1 MLIFRANQ
9 SAAAMTSHTLMA
21 PTQPDQTQSQD
32 ADENSSG
39 TALLNLDHYRPFFRE
54 LDLDVL
60 KLFSIDKVGYF
71 WNFLKISNDK

>member
-21 PTQPDQTQSQD
+21 PTQPDRTQSQD

-39 TALLNLDHYRPFFRE
+39 TALLNLDHYRPVFRE